1 MTGKTSFKNLTSKLT
16 PEQRAKVDAA
26 KTRLR
31 GEMTLAELRQA
42 RQLTQKTIG
51 ATLQVG
57 QPAIAKIE
65 KRTDMYVGN
74 LRRFVEAMGGEMEI
88 VARFTEG
95 DVTITNFADIGEE
108 EGDQEPVERM
118 HQILR
123 A

>member
-16 PEQRAKVDAA
+16 TEQRAKVDAA

-42 RQLTQKTIG
+42 RQLTQETIG

-88 VARFTEG
+88 VARFAEG

-108 EGDQEPVERM
+108 SEGGEPVEQM
-118 HQILR
+118 QQIMR